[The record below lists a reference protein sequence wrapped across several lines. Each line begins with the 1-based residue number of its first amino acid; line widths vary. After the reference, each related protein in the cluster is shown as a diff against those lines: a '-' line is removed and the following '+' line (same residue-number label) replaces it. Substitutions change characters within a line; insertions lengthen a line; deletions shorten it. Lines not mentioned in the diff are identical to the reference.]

1 MRTLHESQTLLL
13 KQDGDTLI
21 LDVKPEGELTAA
33 QVRKLDKL
41 LSPAGEDTW
50 FGDASRRAEVL
61 ALVGRIERPWT
72 SRAEAERA
80 AQQRIGGR

>member
-1 MRTLHESQTLLL
+1 MKTLHDGKNLAL
-13 KQDGDTLI
+13 KLDGNTLI
-21 LDVKPEGELTAA
+21 LDIKPDGELTAA
-33 QVRKLDKL
+33 QVRKLDRL
-41 LSPAGEDTW
+41 MSPAGEDTW
-50 FGDASRRAEVL
+50 FGDASKQAEVL